1 MKQKYHLKRFC
12 LLAFLLF
19 AILAIPSMDAQAAK
33 VKPKTGTYIKRFHGE
48 GFDAYGTVII
58 KKITKKDVTFQ
69 FCYESVLKVSYSR
82 KIVGKRKGST
92 VTFQYKD
99 MSWGEKGKGTM
110 KLANNYIKIKAKANA
125 HSPGYLGTG
134 GKWYKLKRKSGSK
147 KFRTF

>member
-58 KKITKKDVTFQ
+58 KKLQKRRLPFSFAMSLFLKCHTA
-69 FCYESVLKVSYSR
+69 ERLSV
-82 KIVGKRKGST
+82 
-92 VTFQYKD
+92 
-99 MSWGEKGKGTM
+99 KGK
-110 KLANNYIKIKAKANA
+110 AA
-125 HSPGYLGTG
+125 P
-134 GKWYKLKRKSGSK
+134 
-147 KFRTF
+147 

>member
-58 KKITKKDVTFQ
+58 KKMSLFLKCHTA
-69 FCYESVLKVSYSR
+69 ERLSV
-82 KIVGKRKGST
+82 
-92 VTFQYKD
+92 
-99 MSWGEKGKGTM
+99 KGK
-110 KLANNYIKIKAKANA
+110 AA
-125 HSPGYLGTG
+125 P
-134 GKWYKLKRKSGSK
+134 
-147 KFRTF
+147 